1 MEEEDQRIV
10 SGNEKEGGLSMG
22 VLLFIEIR
30 FLFLFPSPC
39 FVSHNGHH
47 RLHRKKKA
55 QTTRKKE
62 TKPVVP
68 GSLKDRIL
76 KLQAKNSK

>member
-1 MEEEDQRIV
+1 
-10 SGNEKEGGLSMG
+10 MG

-30 FLFLFPSPC
+30 FLFLFPSC
-39 FVSHNGHH
+39 SHNGQNTQ
-47 RLHRKKKA
+47 RRKKKA
-55 QTTRKKE
+55 QSTRKKE